1 VDIRVQLGENLR
13 RLRTEK
19 GLSQEQFAFEA
30 KLHRTY
36 ISDIERGARNPTVLV
51 LQKLAEAL
59 GVHATRLIE

>member
-1 VDIRVQLGENLR
+1 MDIRVQLGENLR